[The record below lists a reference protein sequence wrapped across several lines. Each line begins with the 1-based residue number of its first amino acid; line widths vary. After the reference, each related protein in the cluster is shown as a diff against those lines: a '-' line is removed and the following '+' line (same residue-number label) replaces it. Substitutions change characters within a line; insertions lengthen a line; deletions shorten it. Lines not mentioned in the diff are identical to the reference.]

1 MNPNNYATLE
11 ASRRLYEARIVLDGT
26 DMHWIK
32 ERDGSFSLI
41 LSDVHY
47 DGNEEYPAPPSM
59 AEVWKELP
67 PSLDGD
73 DLDMWKVGKLTCA
86 AYCTPYAE
94 SIMTFDEVPAKNTN
108 PTDALIDLLIWVGAR
123 RRLYDRRNC
132 SLNYDNR

>member
-47 DGNEEYPAPPSM
+47 DGNEEYPAPPLNGRGV
-59 AEVWKELP
+59 EGV
-67 PSLDGD
+67 
-73 DLDMWKVGKLTCA
+73 A
-86 AYCTPYAE
+86 AV
-94 SIMTFDEVPAKNTN
+94 S
-108 PTDALIDLLIWVGAR
+108 R
-123 RRLYDRRNC
+123 RR
-132 SLNYDNR
+132 